1 MPYLLAEIPLEEY
14 PDPLIG
20 GIIVSFAKD
29 AAAGREL
36 SETGL
41 DEAAAAELSRAV
53 MSAVPGE
60 DLMGLF
66 EECIA
71 VIRRAILQ
79 NKYEEQRLL
88 ADALDH
94 KGNTEGALTALRE
107 ASRLKKEMDGLNSG
121 KKFSGN

>member
-1 MPYLLAEIPLEEY
+1 ME
-14 PDPLIG
+14 
-20 GIIVSFAKD
+20 KD